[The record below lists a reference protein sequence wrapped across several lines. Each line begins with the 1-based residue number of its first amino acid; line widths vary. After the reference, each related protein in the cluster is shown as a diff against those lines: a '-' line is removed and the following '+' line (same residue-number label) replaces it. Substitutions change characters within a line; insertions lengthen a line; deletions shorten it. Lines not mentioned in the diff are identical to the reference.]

1 MANKAALLQHL
12 MLEEVILRRECN
24 IQLQAFMQG
33 LGHLKLLELMQ
44 QYPELLMPS
53 LVPEPRVNY
62 LQKHYSA

>member
-24 IQLQAFMQG
+24 IQAFMQG
-33 LGHLKLLELMQ
+33 LGHFKLLELMQ
-44 QYPELLMPS
+44 QYPVLLKPS

-62 LQKHYSA
+62 LQKHYSV